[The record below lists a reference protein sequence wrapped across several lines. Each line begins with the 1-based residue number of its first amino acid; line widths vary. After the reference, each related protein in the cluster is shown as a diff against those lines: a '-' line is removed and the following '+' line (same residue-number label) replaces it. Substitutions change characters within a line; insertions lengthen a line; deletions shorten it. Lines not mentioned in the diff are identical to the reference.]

1 MSRVLPQHPNL
12 EFLRKQAKSLL
23 VEMQQ
28 RNAGAQLS
36 EAQHALAR
44 DYGFA
49 SWPKL
54 KAFVDAQ
61 AAAGSPP
68 VSAFAGTW
76 MANLEKSKQHPGN
89 PFRSAII
96 EIDVLG
102 DRFTITDT
110 VIDEA
115 GREETATH
123 VIQADGKTYASSDRP
138 EYSLVAR
145 LRGQRVLE
153 TVATK
158 AGDVVGRGRYE
169 VSADGASLR
178 ISDGDDGQLIVLDRV
193 T

>member
-12 EFLRKQAKSLL
+12 EYLRKQAKSLL

-28 RNAGAQLS
+28 RNATAQLS
-36 EAQHALAR
+36 DAQHALAR
-44 DYGFA
+44 DYGYA

-61 AAAGSPP
+61 SAAGSQS

-76 MANLEKSKQHPGN
+76 MANLEKSRRHPGN

-96 EIDVLG
+96 EIDVTG

-110 VIDEA
+110 VVNEN

-123 VIQADGKTYASSDRP
+123 VIQADGKKHSSSDRP
-138 EYSLVAR
+138 EYSLVATR
-145 LRGQRVLE
+145 HGQRVLE

-158 AGDVVGRGRYE
+158 GGEVVGRGRYE

>member
-1 MSRVLPQHPNL
+1 MSRVLPQHPSL
-12 EFLRKQAKSLL
+12 EFLRKQAKALL
-23 VEMQQ
+23 VDMQQ
-28 RNAGAQLS
+28 RNATAQLS
-36 EAQHALAR
+36 DAQHALAR
-44 DYGFA
+44 DYRFA

-61 AAAGSPP
+61 SAAGSPSL
-68 VSAFAGTW
+68 SAFAGSW
-76 MANLEKSKQHPGN
+76 LANLEKSRRHPGN

-96 EIDVLG
+96 EIDVVG

-110 VIDEA
+110 VVDET

-123 VIQADGKTYASSDRP
+123 VIQADGKMHSSSDRP
-138 EYSLVAR
+138 EYSLVAT

-158 AGDVVGRGRYE
+158 GDEVVGRGRYE

-178 ISDGDDGQLIVLDRV
+178 ISDGDDGQLIVLDRA

>member
-1 MSRVLPQHPNL
+1 MSRILPQHPNL

-28 RNAGAQLS
+28 RNAATQLS
-36 EAQHALAR
+36 EAQQSLAR
-44 DYGFA
+44 EYGFA

-61 AAAGSPP
+61 AAAGTQS
-68 VSAFAGTW
+68 VSAFTGTW
-76 MANLEKSKQHPGN
+76 MANLEQSKQHPGN

-110 VIDEA
+110 VIDET

-123 VIQADGKTYASSDRP
+123 VIQADGKPHSSSDRP
-138 EYSLVAR
+138 EYSLVAT
-145 LRGQRVLE
+145 LHGQRVLE
-153 TVATK
+153 IVATK
-158 AGDVVGRGRYE
+158 GGDVVGRGRYE
-169 VSADGASLR
+169 VSSDGAILR
-178 ISDGDDGQLIVLDRV
+178 ISDGDDSQLVVLDRV